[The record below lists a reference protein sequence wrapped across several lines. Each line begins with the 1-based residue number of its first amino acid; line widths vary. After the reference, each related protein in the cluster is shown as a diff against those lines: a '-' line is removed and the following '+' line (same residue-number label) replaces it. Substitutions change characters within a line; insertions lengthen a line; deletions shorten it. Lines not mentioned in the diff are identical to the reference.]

1 MATAGTTFLAS
12 QYNSWYSTLVAL
24 QTKWNVTTTSRT
36 MAAGTIADDAIINST
51 LRTDLNNF
59 ATNAKAKGYTNYP
72 DASTVTSITNV
83 SAGTLIQGL
92 LDTNIANLL
101 ATWNNVC
108 LNNSVNSTFGTCST
122 QTTCTTCTQ
131 CCNDNPIYSQF
142 SEQAVS

>member
-1 MATAGTTFLAS
+1 MATAGTKFLAS

-24 QTKWNVTTTSRT
+24 QQKWGVTQTSRT
-36 MAAGTIADDAIINST
+36 MAVGTIADDAIINST

-59 ATNAKAKGYTNYP
+59 AANAKARGFTNYP

-92 LDTNIANLL
+92 LDTNITNLL
-101 ATWNNVC
+101 TTWNNVC
-108 LNNSVNSTFGTCST
+108 LNNSVNSTNFTCTT

-142 SEQAVS
+142 SEQAVN